1 MTSVVEL
8 YEALTSA
15 EDDRARAKVIAEA
28 FERLEDRYPHLP
40 ELATQGH
47 LRETE
52 LRLQKEIE
60 QVRLEI
66 EQVRGEIRET
76 EGRLQL
82 EIEQVRGDIRET
94 EGRLQLEIAQVRLEI
109 RETGGRLQKE
119 IEQVRLQI
127 VQLGGEIAEAK
138 VGIIKW
144 TVGWT
149 GGLLLAQAGLILGGL
164 KLLFP
169 VGG

>member
-66 EQVRGEIRET
+66 
-76 EGRLQL
+76 
-82 EIEQVRGDIRET
+82 RET
-94 EGRLQLEIAQVRLEI
+94 EGRLQLEIARVRA
-109 RETGGRLQKE
+109 
-119 IEQVRLQI
+119 
-127 VQLGGEIAEAK
+127 EIAEAK

-169 VGG
+169 VAG